1 MIEIIGLVS
10 SLVTCFLFLL
20 YIIGHIWTY
29 VINKE
34 FRYEKFQI
42 VEADD
47 MEDIDNMLVID
58 EVGTTFSV
66 SSDEGIRKVSIYN
79 VIYDINDSGKL
90 VLVEKM
96 LKKRHGIMYPK
107 QKVYIKAD
115 IREVVPRL
123 TQYNFIKKVVD
134 KLAYNT
140 YNNITIEKQ

>member
-10 SLVTCFLFLL
+10 SLVTCFLLLL
-20 YIIGHIWTY
+20 YIIDHIWTY
-29 VINKE
+29 VVNKE
-34 FRYEKFQI
+34 FGHEKFQI

-47 MEDIDNMLVID
+47 MEDIDKMLVID

-66 SSDEGIRKVSIYN
+66 SSDEGIRKVSVNN

-140 YNNITIEKQ
+140 YNNITIEKP